1 MLAHILHRV
10 SIKTSQIMKLFV
22 LQCGGYQNVPFTMK
36 DLYNRIN
43 AGRMEEIANRD
54 ADDAI
59 AYLFVK
65 KDVDPEVYFNFTVTY
80 DGRLGRLFWS
90 DSRSREDYKYYGD
103 VIVFYSTFTT
113 NRYTH
118 PVVVMCG
125 INNHFCTSVFACSTV
140 PDEKVKTY
148 EWILNNFLEV
158 MDGKQPLSVVTDG
171 HLR

>member
-1 MLAHILHRV
+1 
-10 SIKTSQIMKLFV
+10 
-22 LQCGGYQNVPFTMK
+22 MK

-148 EWILNNFLEV
+148 EWILNNFLEA
-158 MDGKQPLSVVTDG
+158 MDSKQPLSIVLDG
-171 HLR
+171 APQIRKAIKRTFVLGYKTLVSNT